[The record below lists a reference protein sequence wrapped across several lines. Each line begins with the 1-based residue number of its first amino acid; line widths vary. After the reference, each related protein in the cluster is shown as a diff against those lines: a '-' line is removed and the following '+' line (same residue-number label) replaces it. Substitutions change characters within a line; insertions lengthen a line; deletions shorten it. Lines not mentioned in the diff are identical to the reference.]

1 MSIKWIRA
9 VLLATD
15 LAASVGCTGSGW
27 SSGRGHDT
35 PGLGHAPD
43 ALPVPVAAA
52 DDRVIR
58 NALPVGKTLTAPSP
72 AAQIAQDGPIALRVV
87 LSRAACSKSAADCRL
102 LKVEY
107 AAAAMRELVDRPP
120 LNIALVLD
128 NSGSMAEAR
137 KLPYTLDAAR
147 WVVENLTE
155 RDVISMVAFNDR
167 AIVLSGAGRA
177 VNKPFLLH
185 RLDEISAEN
194 LTNLSAGLL
203 EGIAQ
208 ASVHSAD
215 GQVNQVL
222 LLTDGQPTRGETNP
236 AALHQIA
243 QQARLRGIGLSTFG
257 VGSDFNERLLADLAG
272 AGGGRYVYVKA
283 PEQIPAAFKDELH
296 GLLEVVGQNAVIQ
309 VNVTGGAIDKVY
321 GQLLDEPTASYEH
334 VIGDVRAMERGF
346 VLAELGPVRTGS
358 AVSLQADV
366 RLVYDDPKAGT
377 RLSSVANVRPSDR
390 DQPEDPSI
398 AILAAVLNAVEEVE
412 IAAQGLD
419 IERYRR
425 ATASFERLY
434 NLAREF
440 AIRTRDQ
447 ELLNQT
453 FVLKHFMAE
462 LAAAETEGLLHGH
475 RDAKEKL
482 KKESHYLRY
491 LLNHHRP
498 QS

>member
-1 MSIKWIRA
+1 M
-9 VLLATD
+9 LLATD
-15 LAASVGCTGSGW
+15 LAASVGCTGPGW
-27 SSGRGHDT
+27 SAGRGDDD

-43 ALPVPVAAA
+43 ALPVLVAGAG
-52 DDRVIR
+52 DRVIR
-58 NALPVGKTLTAPSP
+58 NVLPVGETLAAPSP
-72 AAQIAQDGPIALRVV
+72 AAQITQDGPIALRVV
-87 LSRAACSKSAADCRL
+87 LSRAACSKSSTDCRL

-107 AAAAMRELVDRPP
+107 AAAGMRALVDRPP

-155 RDVISMVAFNDR
+155 RDVISMVAFNDQ

-208 ASVHSAD
+208 VSVHSAD

-222 LLTDGQPTRGETNP
+222 LLTDGHATRGETSP
-236 AALHQIA
+236 ATLRQIA
-243 QQARLRGIGLSTFG
+243 QQARRRGIGVSTFG
-257 VGSDFNERLLADLAG
+257 VGSGFNEKLLADLAQ
-272 AGGGRYVYVKA
+272 AGGGRYLYVKT

-296 GLLEVVGQNAVIQ
+296 GLLEVVGQNAVIEI
-309 VNVTGGAIDKVY
+309 NATGGAIGKVY
-321 GQLLDEPTASYEH
+321 GQLLNEPNSSYKL
-334 VIGDVRAMERGF
+334 VIGDVRATERGF
-346 VLAELGPVRTGS
+346 LLVELNPIRSDS
-358 AVSLQADV
+358 ALQADV
-366 RLVYDDPKAGT
+366 RLVYDDPNAGA
-377 RLSSVANVRPSDR
+377 RLSRVASVRPSVI
-390 DQPEDPSI
+390 DQPGDPSI
-398 AILAAVLNAVEEVE
+398 AILAAVLNAVEEAE
-412 IAAQGLD
+412 IAARGLD
-419 IERYRR
+419 IERYRQ
-425 ATASFERLY
+425 ATAAFERLY
-434 NLAREF
+434 NLAHEF
-440 AIRTRDQ
+440 AIRNREQ

-475 RDAKEKL
+475 RDAQEKL

>member
-1 MSIKWIRA
+1 M
-9 VLLATD
+9 LLATV
-15 LAASVGCTGSGW
+15 LAVTVSCAGPASSA
-27 SSGRGHDT
+27 GHRDDDSEMR
-35 PGLGHAPD
+35 HAPD
-43 ALPVPVAAA
+43 ALSVLVAEA
-52 DDRVIR
+52 DYGGIR
-58 NALPVGKTLTAPSP
+58 DAPAGGETLASSP
-72 AAQIAQDGPIALRVV
+72 AAQITQDGPIALRAVFG
-87 LSRAACSKSAADCRL
+87 RAACSKSSADCRF

-107 AAAAMRELVDRPP
+107 AATAVRAPVDRPP
-120 LNIALVLD
+120 LNIVLVLD

-155 RDVISMVAFNDR
+155 RDVIAIVAFNDQ
-167 AIVLSGAGRA
+167 ATVLSGAGRA

-185 RLDEISAEN
+185 RLDEISPEN

-208 ASVHSAD
+208 VSVHNAN

-222 LLTDGQPTRGETNP
+222 LLTDGQANRGETNP
-236 AALHQIA
+236 AALRNIA
-243 QQARLRGIGLSTFG
+243 QQAKLRGIGLSTFG
-257 VGSDFNERLLADLAG
+257 VGSGFNERLLADLAG
-272 AGGGRYVYVKA
+272 AGGGRYVYVKT
-283 PEQIPAAFKDELH
+283 PEQIPTAFKDELH
-296 GLLEVVGQNAVIQ
+296 DLLEVVGQNAVIE
-309 VNVTGGAIDKVY
+309 VAVTGGAIGKVY
-321 GQLLDEPTASYEH
+321 GQLLDEPTSSYKL
-334 VIGDVRAMERGF
+334 VIGDVRATERGF
-346 VLAELGPVRTGS
+346 VLVEFNPLRSDS
-358 AVSLQADV
+358 ALQADV
-366 RLVYDDPKAGT
+366 RLVYDDPNAGA
-377 RLSSVANVRPSDR
+377 RVSRVASVRPSVI

-398 AILAAVLNAVEEVE
+398 AILAAVLNAVEEAE

-440 AIRTRDQ
+440 AIRNRDQ

-462 LAAAETEGLLHGH
+462 LVAAETEGLLHGH
-475 RDAKEKL
+475 RDAQEKL